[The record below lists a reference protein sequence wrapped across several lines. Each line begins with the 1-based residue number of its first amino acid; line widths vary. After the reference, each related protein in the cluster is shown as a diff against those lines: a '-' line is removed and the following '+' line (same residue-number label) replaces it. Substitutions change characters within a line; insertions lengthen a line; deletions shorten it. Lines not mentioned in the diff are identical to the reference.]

1 MTQSEYK
8 QYLYGLFD
16 RETDGMLHPKKEYI
30 TRLYSEGN
38 LSAAYLRRELDLMGI
53 EYQDHITIT
62 RTLQRAT
69 AQVLHSVA
77 TVMFRHHLSFD
88 EALDPKYREERWALL
103 LLNGAKEEHKEQL
116 LMMTKSQ
123 LVDGVL

>member
-8 QYLYGLFD
+8 HYLYNLFTQ
-16 RETDGMLHPKKEYI
+16 ETDGMLHPKKEYI

-38 LSAAYLRRELDLMGI
+38 LSTAYLRKELDLMGI

-62 RTLQRAT
+62 RTLRRAT

-77 TVMFRHHLSFD
+77 TIMSRHHLSFD
-88 EALDPKYREERWALL
+88 EAMDVKYREERWALL
-103 LLNGAKEEHKEQL
+103 LLNGAKEQHKEQL
-116 LMMTKSQ
+116 LLMTKAQ